1 MPGRKG
7 VKRSVRT
14 AKIDIE
20 PEDLLHDN
28 PIDIVRIPSQNIQFF
43 ESNENPTTE
52 SGDLVAP
59 RKEIYY
65 TKFNALEAKTIND
78 AQVASTDLDEKFNPY
93 IKTAAEDN
101 ELKNHKLEQTLK
113 QKLKK
118 EVNVSFQ
125 DKGKNFSTNSSL
137 SNWQNWKKKIDE
149 VISEMQKRNMLIR
162 LADRSAGGWMT
173 VQEYVSDELSSDSQ
187 DSKKNAAGGKQG
199 NQKEKA

>member
-14 AKIDIE
+14 AKIDNE
-20 PEDLLHDN
+20 PEDLLHDD
-28 PIDIVRIPSQNIQFF
+28 PIDIVRIPSQNMRFA

-52 SGDLVAP
+52 SSDLVAL

-78 AQVASTDLDEKFNPY
+78 AQVASTDLDEKFNPH

-101 ELKNHKLEQTLK
+101 ELKIHKLEQTLK

-118 EVNVSFQ
+118 EVNVSFR
-125 DKGKNFSTNSSL
+125 DKGEKFQYEFKL
-137 SNWQNWKKKIDE
+137 EQ
-149 VISEMQKRNMLIR
+149 
-162 LADRSAGGWMT
+162 LAKL
-173 VQEYVSDELSSDSQ
+173 EEE
-187 DSKKNAAGGKQG
+187 N
-199 NQKEKA
+199 